1 MDTIDA
7 IISVAV
13 MVAGV
18 VIIVASSRSKRDDY
32 DERQVATM
40 GKGYKWAALVMAVI
54 LGGGSILYD
63 TPAALPVS
71 AGDYMFLTLVV
82 GAATFASYAAWHN
95 AYFGVHERNTRTF
108 GILAVLLGAC
118 MVFTAAPSGDITT
131 VVYGL
136 SALVVGVVVLVR
148 IALDRR
154 EAADEGEGEDE

>member
-18 VIIVASSRSKRDDY
+18 VIIVATTKSKRDDY

-71 AGDYMFLTLVV
+71 AG
-82 GAATFASYAAWHN
+82 
-95 AYFGVHERNTRTF
+95 
-108 GILAVLLGAC
+108 
-118 MVFTAAPSGDITT
+118 
-131 VVYGL
+131 
-136 SALVVGVVVLVR
+136 
-148 IALDRR
+148 
-154 EAADEGEGEDE
+154 